1 MTTSSNSASS
11 KISPRHTVSLSKRQ
25 GLALRVIRSA
35 STSGLHTFGCRVGSV
50 SMKPVRVVP
59 QETARGFETEARNRS
74 NCNRGNSRSN
84 SVNVTILQIPIS
96 GIPNGYRF
104 TPGREERRKSCIL
117 RHVCGRGDFYIQG
130 TLEKNPS
137 VKVFLSG
144 SSQHFLSLDMGVL
157 SGLRFAQGRFSLE
170 SFRVVN
176 FLHVL
181 GS

>member
-1 MTTSSNSASS
+1 MATDS
-11 KISPRHTVSLSKRQ
+11 RQ
-25 GLALRVIRSA
+25 VVRRD
-35 STSGLHTFGCRVGSV
+35 
-50 SMKPVRVVP
+50 VRV
-59 QETARGFETEARNRS
+59 AS
-74 NCNRGNSRSN
+74 Y
-84 SVNVTILQIPIS
+84 VTSADAAIS
-96 GIPNGYRF
+96 
-104 TPGREERRKSCIL
+104 
-117 RHVCGRGDFYIQG
+117 YIQG

-181 GS
+181 VS